1 MAIPGNTT
9 YFAFG
14 TPGSEQSMAGY
25 ANSSDL
31 KRTVKELDATTF
43 GDTEEKYSP
52 GLKSNEISLDGDWA
66 AALDGYL
73 APKLGVD
80 LQSVIF
86 GPSGNTAGMVKYTA
100 TAWLR
105 EYEIKSAASD
115 KITFTGTV
123 RISGAVTRGVFP

>member
-14 TPGSEQSMAGY
+14 APGTEQSLAGY
-25 ANSSDL
+25 ANSADL
-31 KRTVKELDATTF
+31 KRTVKELEATTF

-52 GLKSNEISLDGDWA
+52 GLKSNEISIDGDWGST
-66 AALDGYL
+66 LDGYL

-86 GPSGNTAGMVKYTA
+86 GPAGNTAGMVKYTA
-100 TAWLR
+100 SAFLKD
-105 EYEIKSAASD
+105 YEIKSEVTG
-115 KITFTGTV
+115 KITFTGAV
-123 RISGAVTRGVFP
+123 RIIGAPTRGVFP